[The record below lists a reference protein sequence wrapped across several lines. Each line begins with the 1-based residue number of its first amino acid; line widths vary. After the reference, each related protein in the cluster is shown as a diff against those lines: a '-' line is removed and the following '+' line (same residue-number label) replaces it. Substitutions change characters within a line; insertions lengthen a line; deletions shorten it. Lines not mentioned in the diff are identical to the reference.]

1 VTYVLDRLSI
11 ALALIASLALLRQ
24 RQVAI
29 AAFSL
34 ALIAVSQERMAQ
46 IGPWG

>member
-1 VTYVLDRLSI
+1 MATDP
-11 ALALIASLALLRQ
+11 SLALLRQ